1 MGDVE
6 VPIITVRHQNVAV
19 RQMTVSDA
27 VDLYVCRHRLLK
39 RFACAIV
46 FGAQIDYVSLQRE
59 QITLHSNQISFVTLH
74 CSDKVTLR
82 VVWKQL
88 PMDDVNVFP
97 GAEDHN
103 FPR

>member
-1 MGDVE
+1 M
-6 VPIITVRHQNVAV
+6 
-19 RQMTVSDA
+19 
-27 VDLYVCRHRLLK
+27 K

-59 QITLHSNQISFVTLH
+59 QITLHSNQISFVTLD

-88 PMDDVNVFP
+88 TMDDVNVFP
-97 GAEDHN
+97 RVEDHN
-103 FPR
+103 FPETS